1 MNEKEQRQ
9 DIFGYNPTGKLT
21 ELQEINSEA
30 WPLISAP
37 PKNANP
43 KPSSPPRDR
52 RSTNNRDRGQTVQK
66 RQPETLKKS
75 PKPQEKKKSGYV
87 SSSMGMGKK
96 KSSASPKGR
105 ISEASKG
112 TKRPESTSERKTN
125 KRPESANNMKRP
137 PERTPKG
144 ERVQERRQQ
153 SQAQRQAANRNNGKT
168 PLTKQQQNQIRKQN
182 EIYERGRRQGK
193 SKDEIRR
200 EQQLRQI
207 KQRKR
212 KTVLAFI
219 SFILIV
225 VFALG
230 FYIHNNV
237 AIIEN
242 IKVEGGSTYSM
253 KKVIK
258 SSGVIK
264 GDKLFS
270 VSEKRVRELL
280 TNELPYIKDVDLSY
294 GFPDTLTIT
303 VTPTRDKLL
312 LAHKNKYL
320 RLDVDGKVLAASKT
334 KMKEGL
340 YKVEGLTY
348 KKHSVGSVYSP
359 VIGEESKY
367 ETARSIALE
376 AEKVGL
382 LIGTVNVKDME
393 KITFTYD
400 GRVRIYLGDASELRT
415 KMEFAAKTIAVA
427 ATDKQTGYI
436 DMRFS
441 ERGYFSEGSMDNT

>member
-1 MNEKEQRQ
+1 
-9 DIFGYNPTGKLT
+9 
-21 ELQEINSEA
+21 
-30 WPLISAP
+30 
-37 PKNANP
+37 
-43 KPSSPPRDR
+43 
-52 RSTNNRDRGQTVQK
+52 
-66 RQPETLKKS
+66 
-75 PKPQEKKKSGYV
+75 
-87 SSSMGMGKK
+87 
-96 KSSASPKGR
+96 
-105 ISEASKG
+105 
-112 TKRPESTSERKTN
+112 
-125 KRPESANNMKRP
+125 
-137 PERTPKG
+137 
-144 ERVQERRQQ
+144 
-153 SQAQRQAANRNNGKT
+153 
-168 PLTKQQQNQIRKQN
+168 
-182 EIYERGRRQGK
+182 
-193 SKDEIRR
+193 
-200 EQQLRQI
+200 
-207 KQRKR
+207 
-212 KTVLAFI
+212 
-219 SFILIV
+219 
-225 VFALG
+225 
-230 FYIHNNV
+230 
-237 AIIEN
+237 
-242 IKVEGGSTYSM
+242 M

-400 GRVRIYLGDASELRT
+400 GRVRIYLGDASELQT